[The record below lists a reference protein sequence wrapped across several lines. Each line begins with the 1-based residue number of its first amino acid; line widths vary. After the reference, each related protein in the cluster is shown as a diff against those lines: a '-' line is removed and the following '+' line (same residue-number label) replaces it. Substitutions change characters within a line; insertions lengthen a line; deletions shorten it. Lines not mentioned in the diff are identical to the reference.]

1 MQNQKRTLE
10 AVLSYDF
17 SNVDSPSKMKLH
29 SKLVLTRTNSADI
42 KHTPKNTGDLF
53 SRDRPSFRASKNRK
67 PTESSFQNTLE
78 PELKSDQSLLLASYT
93 VSAYPTELD
102 GRVEK
107 RISKKRSKYQYRD
120 FDATEYERKEKRFF
134 GQMGYLCTFLV
145 FICIVAVYLKAATGR
160 TKLPVSNSQ
169 IIVGQSQLIS
179 PPVAQ
184 EPFNVNISSFLMAND
199 SIMKETLA
207 KKIAEMRR
215 QILRSAYR

>member
-1 MQNQKRTLE
+1 MPNQKRTLE

-17 SNVDSPSKMKLH
+17 SNVDSPSKTKLH

-53 SRDRPSFRASKNRK
+53 SLDRPSFRASKNRK
-67 PTESSFQNTLE
+67 PTERSFQNTLE
-78 PELKSDQSLLLASYT
+78 PELKSDQSLLLASYN

-102 GRVEK
+102 DRVEK

-120 FDATEYERKEKRFF
+120 FDASEYERNEKRFF

-145 FICIVAVYLKAATGR
+145 FICILAVYLKAATGR
-160 TKLPVSNSQ
+160 TKLPVSEPF
-169 IIVGQSQLIS
+169 IVGKTQTIS

-184 EPFNVNISSFLMAND
+184 EPFNVDISSFLMAND

-207 KKIAEMRR
+207 KEIAEMRR